1 MLNAPIVFPI
11 LIVFGIGCLIGI
23 IPIIQNFPFPVGYDS
38 INYYLPALYD
48 LNSNTVIGGTLFP
61 IYVFLVYSFH
71 LISFSDLYL
80 AFNVVNIVL
89 YGSLSVTTFLLV
101 NDVLRQSVYKSILFA
116 IFVIFQLSVLR
127 MAWDLHRDILALVFL
142 NLCLFTLNHL
152 RSLHFNRSVL
162 LQYVTVSVLYLATLF
177 SDRMI
182 GVLLIISSIFFSI
195 RYKLHLLGTINL
207 ILLILFLIYFFLLD
221 DITFVSIGSN
231 PVDTLMN
238 PVYDKNSLS
247 PYDLLVLDLS
257 LNGILFPFFIIG
269 FLKKS
274 NSLILKIPTLA
285 TILLSFSWLLVPNYS
300 YLVPE
305 RWTILSGFFI
315 SIFGLYG
322 FFIITD
328 RLVNSKLRKLVSV
341 LFISSFVTYGIL
353 FIVLPYGTV
362 FTIPSIF
369 QTQTGLTIPLS
380 MSFNSIEISKN
391 QDLVKSIDWINTNT
405 KNNSEILGT
414 LHWRGWFHLFLE
426 KPRQYIFY
434 ETVSLPS
441 NYSTMEI
448 NVTGLYYM
456 LKSKIDFR
464 CIDEVGAYTNSSSA
478 SGNERNIYLI
488 DYKSG
493 YNDIYYNYPIVYDSK
508 YFNIYEIT
516 DSICG

>member
-1 MLNAPIVFPI
+1 MLNAYFVFAI

-23 IPIIQNFPFPVGYDS
+23 IPIIQNFPYPVGYDS

-48 LNSNTVIGGTLFP
+48 LNSNPVIGGTLFP
-61 IYVFLVYSFH
+61 VYVFLVYSFH

-101 NDVLRQSVYKSILFA
+101 NGVLRQSVNKSILFA

-127 MAWDLHRDILALVFL
+127 MAWDLHRDILALVCL
-142 NLCLFTLNHL
+142 NLSLVTINHL
-152 RSLHFNRSVL
+152 RSHHFNRSVL

-177 SDRMI
+177 SDRMM

-195 RYKLHLLGTINL
+195 RYKLLLLGTINL
-207 ILLILFLIYFFLLD
+207 LLLTLFLTYFFLLD

-231 PVDTLMN
+231 PVDTLVN
-238 PVYDKNSLS
+238 PVYNKNSLS
-247 PYDLLVLDLS
+247 PYDLLVLQLS
-257 LNGILFPFFIIG
+257 LYGILIPFFIVG

-274 NSLILKIPTLA
+274 NSLILKIPTLV
-285 TILLSFSWLLVPNYS
+285 TILLSFSWLLIPNHS

-305 RWTILSGFFI
+305 RWIILSGFFI

-322 FFIITD
+322 FFFITD
-328 RLVNSKLRKLVSV
+328 RLVNSKLRNLVSV
-341 LFISSFVTYGIL
+341 LFISSFITYGIL
-353 FIVLPYGTV
+353 FIVLPYGIV

-380 MSFNSIEISKN
+380 MSFNSLEISKN
-391 QDLVKSIDWINTNT
+391 QDLVNSIDWINTNT
-405 KNNSEILGT
+405 KNNSEIIGT

-441 NYSTMEI
+441 NYSTMEK
-448 NVTGLYYM
+448 NVTALYDI

-464 CIDEVGAYTNSSSA
+464 CIKVGAYTNTSSV

-488 DYKSG
+488 DSKSG
-493 YNDIYYNYPIVYDSK
+493 YNDILLLLSDSL
-508 YFNIYEIT
+508 
-516 DSICG
+516 